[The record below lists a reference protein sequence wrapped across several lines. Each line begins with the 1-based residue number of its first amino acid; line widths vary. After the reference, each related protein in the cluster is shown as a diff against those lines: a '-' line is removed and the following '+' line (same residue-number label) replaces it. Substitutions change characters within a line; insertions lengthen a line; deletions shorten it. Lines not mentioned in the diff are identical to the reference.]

1 MSLCPNPFSVM
12 AFYLYEQLCL
22 VHYAVINIVLAC
34 GEKCVCKSGK
44 LGLSIVFM
52 VLYRSNSVSN
62 VYKYFVKRVKSKF
75 DTNIFDAKMIFA
87 LHAQRMKKVIKH

>member
-12 AFYLYEQLCL
+12 AFYLYKQLCL

-44 LGLSIVFM
+44 LGLSTVFM
-52 VLYRSNSVSN
+52 VLNRSNFVSN
-62 VYKYFVKRVKSKF
+62 DYKNTYYPNIYEHVYLCSSIV
-75 DTNIFDAKMIFA
+75 
-87 LHAQRMKKVIKH
+87 